1 MSSKTGWNVV
11 WVAFILSALVLFA
24 SCGQQ
29 TEQETAALA
38 QEVEALKQRMA
49 QLEQRDTGTAVEAV
63 KENLP
68 ALAAKVGQVS
78 APATAPPDF
87 DEARVMAV
95 AKLQAAI
102 TVEQSMRQLRAE
114 LGNKMR
120 AIEDSIAAARDRQPQ
135 AGAGGRKPKQKMTPE
150 QKFIQK
156 AEKIAQKADL
166 AAEQAQALGKIMLA
180 YWQDGRQN
188 RERVKAKEI
197 TKEEYRQAARDVRRK
212 YGDAIQQYLADLNAQ
227 QREALEKALK
237 LKRTG
242 KRVKKGNEEGRGKR
256 DRKKGALEEE
266 VPIF

>member
-68 ALAAKVGQVS
+68 ALAATVGQVS
-78 APATAPPDF
+78 APPDF

-120 AIEDSIAAARDRQPQ
+120 AMEDSIAAARDRQPQ
-135 AGAGGRKPKQKMTPE
+135 AGAKGRKPKQKMTPE

-156 AEKIAQKADL
+156 AEKIAKKADL

-180 YWQDGRQN
+180 YWQGGRQN
-188 RERVKAKEI
+188 RGRVKAEEI

-237 LKRTG
+237 LKRTR
-242 KRVKKGNEEGRGKR
+242 KRDKKGNEEGREKR
-256 DRKKGALEEE
+256 DKKKGALEEE